1 MRNTSD
7 ILGIGASFL
16 CMLHCSV
23 APLLISISYLEW
35 LQFPYLDF
43 IFICLSVLAM
53 FITLKHLHKPI
64 LKILFPLA
72 FLVLI
77 IGVLNEN
84 ILIMDIPLHI
94 IGSSLLIIMHLWNI
108 LK

>member
-1 MRNTSD
+1 
-7 ILGIGASFL
+7 
-16 CMLHCSV
+16 
-23 APLLISISYLEW
+23 
-35 LQFPYLDF
+35 
-43 IFICLSVLAM
+43 M